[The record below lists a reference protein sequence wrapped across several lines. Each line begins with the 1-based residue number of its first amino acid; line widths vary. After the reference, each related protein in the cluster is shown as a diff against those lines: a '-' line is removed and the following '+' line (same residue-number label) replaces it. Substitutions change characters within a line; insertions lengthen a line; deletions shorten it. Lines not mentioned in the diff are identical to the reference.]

1 MSRSALAVKVVT
13 IFGISFLSFA
23 VPASAHHSFAPFE
36 EDLQIVLSG
45 TVTNFQWTNP
55 HIYIE
60 VDAVDDSGDVRNW
73 LIECANTTILNRV
86 GWKWNMIEE
95 GDEISVI
102 VAPLRNGE
110 PAALLKRVRLA
121 DGSEYGN
128 GGPAGPATI
137 GFDGEPLPAS
147 GQGR

>member
-1 MSRSALAVKVVT
+1 MIGCLTV
-13 IFGISFLSFA
+13 GH
-23 VPASAHHSFAPFE
+23 AHHSFAPFE
-36 EDLQIVLSG
+36 DDLQIVLKG
-45 TVTNFQWTNP
+45 TVTSFQWTNP

-60 VDAVDDSGDVRNW
+60 LDVADEDDAVKNW

-86 GWKWNMIEE
+86 GWKWNMIKE
-95 GDEISVI
+95 GDRVSLI

-128 GGPAGPATI
+128 GGPAGPALI
-137 GFDGEPLPAS
+137 DFDGNPLANAAEEE
-147 GQGR
+147 QVR